1 MEETT
6 TATNVP
12 LASSIIPPGSRLEP
26 IRAKDHVW
34 APIIGIE
41 VVHVICF
48 FILIAFIFKSLWTEA
63 KAASKN

>member
-1 MEETT
+1 MEETKIE
-6 TATNVP
+6 TNAP
-12 LASSIIPPGSRLEP
+12 FTSSIIPPGSRLEP

-48 FILIAFIFKSLWTEA
+48 FVLVAFIFISLWKEA
-63 KAASKN
+63 KK